1 MAESGVSRRIRGGMM
16 GGEVAKSYNCAHSDE
31 NNNYLR
37 FGSSVLSFGSVVHP
51 FETVLAFNVSS
62 DIKCIPISLN

>member
-1 MAESGVSRRIRGGMM
+1 MTENRVSRRIRSGVM
-16 GGEVAKSYNCAHSDE
+16 GDEVTKSYNCAHSDE
-31 NNNYLR
+31 NNNYIG